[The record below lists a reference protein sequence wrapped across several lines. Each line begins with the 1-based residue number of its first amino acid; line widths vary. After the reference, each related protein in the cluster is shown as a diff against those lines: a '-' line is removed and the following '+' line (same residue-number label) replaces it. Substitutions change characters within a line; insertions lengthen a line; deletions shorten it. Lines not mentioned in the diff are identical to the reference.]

1 MKGNEMVRIILLCAM
16 LTFIFI
22 NPMLAIT
29 NESRQTNTATE
40 KWDKLE
46 PQFATTDIDSLINL
60 LSNEKASVRK
70 RSSDLLFLAAA
81 NRKNQMSFDDNKIKR
96 LTLEVKN
103 NKYKETT
110 GGIVKILWQVVER
123 KVENKFKESVKE
135 IGGYSFNLDLVTS
148 RILKDFLSEKTN
160 FKDET
165 IKNKALKALEFN
177 DFKKENRR
185 IIEALVEVINT
196 PNAPGQVY
204 AIYALT
210 EIGGDK
216 RIEDNLINIIKDKPT
231 LEMQAI
237 QLAAAIYLGSTK
249 SEKAIV
255 PIKESLIDLVKSP
268 NIEIKE
274 PQFGLEA
281 PEIPYNSYK
290 IVYANALITLGK
302 HYNINIGDF
311 ISDGNKEIKYLGAYV
326 LGKLGDKNQVPVLCE
341 SLLKNENPYERK
353 LAAEVLGEL
362 GDKSAIKSLREAYKN
377 DGFGLPGISG
387 GYPVREAARRS
398 LINLGISIK

>member
-1 MKGNEMVRIILLCAM
+1 MRKYIIIITVVGFILSAKQSVCQDPVLENLRLANPVITPKEINASIGNLQDPN
-16 LTFIFI
+16 I
-22 NPMLAIT
+22 N
-29 NESRQTNTATE
+29 E
-40 KWDKLE
+40 DK
-46 PQFATTDIDSLINL
+46 
-60 LSNEKASVRK
+60 KALNAQ
-70 RSSDLLFLAAA
+70 LLFIAAA
-81 NRKNQMSFDDNKIKR
+81 KGKEFNSSEITKI
-96 LTLEVKN
+96 
-103 NKYKETT
+103 
-110 GGIVKILWQVVER
+110 I
-123 KVENKFKESVKE
+123 E
-135 IGGYSFNLDLVTS
+135 I
-148 RILKDFLSEKTN
+148 SEKTD
-160 FKDET
+160 KAT
-165 IKNKALKALEFN
+165 IHEWLVKVIWKIAEHRSTNNLTSIELNAIRMSMVKNI
-177 DFKKENRR
+177 KENRSG
-185 IIEALVEVINT
+185 LLW
-196 PNAPGQVY
+196 

-210 EIGGDK
+210 ELGGDK
-216 RIEDNLINIIKDKPT
+216 KVEDNLINIIKVKPT

-255 PIKESLIDLVKSP
+255 PIKESLIDLVKSL
-268 NIEIKE
+268 NIELKE

-362 GDKSAIKSLREAYKN
+362 GDKSAIKSLSEAYKN

-398 LINLGISIK
+398 LINLGFSIK